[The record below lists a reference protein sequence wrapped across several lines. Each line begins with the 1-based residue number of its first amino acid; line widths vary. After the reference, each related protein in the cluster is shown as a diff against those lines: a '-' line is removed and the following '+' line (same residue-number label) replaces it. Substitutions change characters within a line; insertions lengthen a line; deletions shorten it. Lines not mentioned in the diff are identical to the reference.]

1 MLASPFAGAILLMTT
16 LRMRGMYAVAL
27 TQLFRQSPAAWEIV
41 QPDEEVRSCIDHPWR
56 MDSPD
61 VDIDDEPDERG
72 CREVIRLAGSVDA
85 VKQALAVLQ
94 NHCFDVITHQD
105 SLQVGATYM
114 GLVGICSRVRRR
126 AVVYLGNHL
135 DGILPL
141 RYEDRDLKVG
151 SYIPVRIAALPAEG
165 GDRPQLSASITVP
178 GHYAVLTSARAVR
191 LSKQI
196 TDPRQQERLR
206 RLGEQQDTGG
216 WGIIWR
222 TAAQHTT
229 EQILTDEIRH
239 LSQEARVLQEHLQ
252 ATTTV
257 GYVGGG
263 EIAIHVHLSG
273 HAKAFCDTLR
283 AQLLPTLPGHHKYKA
298 QGDVYGATVDAL
310 EKELPPEA
318 LRTRTMNLGLL
329 SSIDAMQQPIRDR
342 LRIVVRDL
350 QGILHERG
358 TAQRVAY
365 DIDAGW
371 VEVRQEL
378 RHKDAY
384 PSDLRL
390 DKRPGDYAVTR
401 FQEENWSYITHF
413 YSREGAWKAAY
424 ASITTPVA
432 IFADQLHVVDLHVA
446 VMRSTKHNPGLRGLE
461 ALQRAQERGIVT
473 GALVQKV
480 QEEAEALLQQFMQ
493 EDA

>member
-1 MLASPFAGAILLMTT
+1 MTT
-16 LRMRGMYAVAL
+16 LRIRGMYAVAL

-41 QPDEEVRSCIDHPWR
+41 QPDEEVRSCIAHPWR

-72 CREVIRLAGSVDA
+72 RHEVIRLAGSGDA

-105 SLQVGATYM
+105 NLQVGAIYM
-114 GLVGICSRVRRR
+114 GLVGICSRIRRR
-126 AVVYLGNHL
+126 AVVYLGNDL
-135 DGILPL
+135 VGILPL

-151 SYIPVRIAALPAEG
+151 SYLPVRIATLPAEG
-165 GDRPQLSASITVP
+165 GDHPQLSASITVP

-196 TDPRQQERLR
+196 TDPHQQERLQ

-222 TAAQHTT
+222 TAAQHTA
-229 EQILTDEIRH
+229 EQILIEEIQY
-239 LSQEARVLQEHLQ
+239 LSQEARVLQEQLQ

-257 GYVGGG
+257 GYVRGG
-263 EIAIHVHLSG
+263 EIAAHVHLSG
-273 HAKAFCDTLR
+273 YAKAFCDTQRTQLR
-283 AQLLPTLPGHHKYKA
+283 ATLPGHHKYKA

-310 EKELPPEA
+310 EKELPPEV

-329 SSIDAMQQPIRDR
+329 ASIDAMQQPIHER
-342 LRIVVRDL
+342 LRLVVRDL
-350 QGILHERG
+350 RGALHERG
-358 TAQRVAY
+358 TVQRVSY
-365 DIDAGW
+365 DIDTGW

-378 RHKDAY
+378 RHNNAY
-384 PSDLRL
+384 PPALRL
-390 DKRPGDYAVTR
+390 DKHPGDYTVTR
-401 FQEENWSYITHF
+401 FQEESWTYITRF
-413 YSREGAWKAAY
+413 FSREGAWKASY

-446 VMRSTKHNPGLRGLE
+446 VMRSTKHKPELRGLE
-461 ALQRAQERGIVT
+461 ALQRAQDQGIVT
-473 GALVQKV
+473 VALVQKV
-480 QEEAEALLQQFMQ
+480 QEEAEALLQQFIQ
-493 EDA
+493 EEA